1 MTKAQRTAIEAY
13 GRKGCSPG
21 MIAKLMARAGLV
33 IKPAEIKEVLS
44 ATVIEVVNEN
54 TTHRQFH
61 VTDMELQRYSDPEE
75 LRARWLKLLPKMKS
89 RLRAEIAVFP

>member
-1 MTKAQRTAIEAY
+1 
-13 GRKGCSPG
+13 
-21 MIAKLMARAGLV
+21 
-33 IKPAEIKEVLS
+33 
-44 ATVIEVVNEN
+44 VVNEN